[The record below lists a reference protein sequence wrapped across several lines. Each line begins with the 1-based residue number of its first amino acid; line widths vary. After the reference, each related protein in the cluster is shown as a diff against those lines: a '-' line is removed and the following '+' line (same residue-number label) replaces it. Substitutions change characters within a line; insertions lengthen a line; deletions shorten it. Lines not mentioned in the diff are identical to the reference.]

1 MNKIHAFGCSLTAIH
16 RWRFLNTEP
25 KSSSPLDIQSYAI
38 SGGAHNMQFVQ
49 YGNGIYDGSISE
61 DDIIIWQITDPWRHG
76 IGVQENSHSD
86 FKWSNSTLVI
96 QKKPF
101 MKDKVWQIQRE
112 GHDEVWRD
120 EDDNYIGN
128 LKIRNIYTNREME
141 MYTNRLLEE
150 FYEGS
155 GLNEYINIAGQC
167 TADNQDNIYSLLLS
181 ISGIKRTNNKL
192 LVVFGWD
199 ACLPFKDMMIDFFI
213 KNVGAI
219 GIPFFSKYL
228 R

>member
-1 MNKIHAFGCSLTAIH
+1 KIHAFGCSLTAIH
-16 RWRFLNTEP
+16 RWRFLNTRP
-25 KSSSPLDIQSYAI
+25 KSSPLDIQSYAI
-38 SGGAHNMQFVQ
+38 SGGAHNMQFVR

-76 IGVQENSHSD
+76 INVQES
-86 FKWSNSTLVI
+86 LVI
-96 QKKPF
+96 QKKHF

-141 MYTNRLLEE
+141 MYTNRLLDE

-155 GLNEYINIAGQC
+155 GLNEYQNIASQIYG
-167 TADNQDNIYSLLLS
+167 AGPRSKNGDNIYSLLLA
-181 ISGIKRTNNKL
+181 ISG
-192 LVVFGWD
+192 
-199 ACLPFKDMMIDFFI
+199 
-213 KNVGAI
+213 
-219 GIPFFSKYL
+219 
-228 R
+228 